1 MRTCCCFFIVAAV
14 RVRVAY
20 VSNDIPALFGGSGS
34 GSVELEGDGTSHP
47 GPPYQVQG
55 HSTHP
60 PTQSSVPP
68 AAARLPNPSL
78 KVPGTPEEALQR
90 RTIFTRYSLLYI
102 HDLIVNPKD
111 YN

>member
-1 MRTCCCFFIVAAV
+1 MARPTQGWRATTDQARTTQGARPGPPRA
-14 RVRVAY
+14 
-20 VSNDIPALFGGSGS
+20 
-34 GSVELEGDGTSHP
+34 P
-47 GPPYQVQG
+47 GPPYEVRSTG
-55 HSTHP
+55 PRATLHTHP
-60 PTQSSVPP
+60 VQCPRSEVPP